1 MNLTFNKWK
10 GNLLE
15 QDFDKSVLMIKDKL
29 NSTIWTRGKL
39 SDEVSERLLEIAN
52 DFYSSIQE
60 GIPEAPDIEDIT
72 FTGSLASY
80 NYHSMSDIDLHIL
93 VDYSRIGKSQEI
105 LSELFAMKRIQW
117 NRTHDI
123 MILGHEVEI
132 YIQDTNEPHEANGVF
147 SIQNGEW
154 IEMPVRE
161 RVDIDYHAIE
171 KKYKAISLEI
181 SELAKLFRV
190 TEYEKVYKHASKL
203 KEKIKNMRNS
213 GLKDEGIHSA
223 ENLAFKMLRLNGNIE
238 ELTSLRHSSYD
249 MMMTIPNDANASKD
263 ISENWWKY
271 LKNSD

>member
-1 MNLTFNKWK
+1 VNATFNKWK
-10 GNLLE
+10 GSLLE
-15 QDFDKSVLMIKDKL
+15 QDFDKSVLTIKDKL
-29 NSTIWTRGKL
+29 NSNIWTRGKL

-117 NRTHDI
+117 NKTHDI

-132 YIQDTNEPHEANGVF
+132 YIQDTSEPHEANGVF

-154 IEMPVRE
+154 IEMPVKE
-161 RVDIDYHAIE
+161 RVDIDYPAIE

-181 SELAKLFRV
+181 SELSKLFRV

-223 ENLAFKMLRLNGNIE
+223 ENLAFKMLRLNGHIE

-249 MMMTIPNDANASKD
+249 MMMTIPNDANANKD

>member
-1 MNLTFNKWK
+1 MNATFNKWK
-10 GNLLE
+10 GSLLE
-15 QDFDKSVLMIKDKL
+15 QDFDKSVLTIKDKL
-29 NSTIWTRGKL
+29 NSNIWTRGKL

-117 NRTHDI
+117 NKTHDI

-132 YIQDTNEPHEANGVF
+132 YIQDTSEPHEANGVF

-154 IEMPVRE
+154 IEMPVKE
-161 RVDIDYHAIE
+161 RVDIDYPAIE

-181 SELAKLFRV
+181 SELSKLFRV

-223 ENLAFKMLRLNGNIE
+223 ENLAFKMLRLNGHIE

-249 MMMTIPNDANASKD
+249 MMMTIPNDANANKD